1 MCVPHLRSGRKEN
14 RVGKGPVIPRILIA
28 GVGNVLLEDDGF
40 GPHAIAR
47 LEAEYE
53 LGAEVELVDIGTPG
67 LDFVD
72 YLVGRDT
79 LIILDAVSSGGQPGE
94 ILTFDRQQL
103 REFMPNMRL
112 SAHQPCLQE
121 TLFAAETAD
130 VCPSDVLLIGV
141 VGESFEVSTA
151 LGAEVERA
159 MPIALELIAEL
170 LRQRRVLAR
179 KRLQPLPCNPW
190 WSVSDVGLPA

>member
-1 MCVPHLRSGRKEN
+1 M
-14 RVGKGPVIPRILIA
+14 IPRILIA

-53 LGAEVELVDIGTPG
+53 LGSEVELIDIGTPG

-72 YLVGRDT
+72 YLVGRDA
-79 LIILDAVSSGGQPGE
+79 LIILDAVSSGGDPGE
-94 ILTFDRQQL
+94 IVIFDRQQL

-130 VCPSDVLLIGV
+130 VCPPDVLL
-141 VGESFEVSTA
+141 VGIVGASFEVTTA
-151 LGAEVERA
+151 LSDVVQDA
-159 MPIALELIAEL
+159 MPVALELLAEL
-170 LRQRRVLAR
+170 LRQRGVPAR
-179 KRLQPLPCNPW
+179 KRLQPLPCTPW
-190 WSVSDVGLPA
+190 WSVSDVSQPA

>member
-1 MCVPHLRSGRKEN
+1 MTQ
-14 RVGKGPVIPRILIA
+14 RILIA

-53 LGAEVELVDIGTPG
+53 LGGEVELIDIGTPA

-79 LIILDAVSSGGQPGE
+79 LIILDAVSSGGEPGE
-94 ILTFDRQQL
+94 VLTFDREQL
-103 REFMPNMRL
+103 REFTPNLRL

-130 VCPSDVLLIGV
+130 VCPADVLLVGM

-151 LGAEVERA
+151 LSGVVQDA
-159 MPIALELIAEL
+159 MPIALELVAEL
-170 LRQRRVLAR
+170 LRQRGVSAR
-179 KRLQPLPCNPW
+179 KRLQPLPCSPW
-190 WSVSDVGLPA
+190 WSVSDVSLSA

>member
-1 MCVPHLRSGRKEN
+1 
-14 RVGKGPVIPRILIA
+14 VIARILIA

-53 LGAEVELVDIGTPG
+53 LGEEVELLDLGTPG

-72 YLVGRDT
+72 YLVGRDV
-79 LIILDAVSSGGQPGE
+79 LIILDAVASGGEPGE

-121 TLFAAETAD
+121 TLFTAETAE
-130 VCPSDVLLIGV
+130 VCPAEVLLVGV
-141 VGESFEVSTA
+141 VGSSFEVTTQLSPTIQ
-151 LGAEVERA
+151 ES
-159 MPIALELIAEL
+159 MPAALEVILEL
-170 LRQRRVLAR
+170 LRGYGVRAT
-179 KRLQPLPCNPW
+179 KRHHALPCNPW
-190 WSVSDVGLPA
+190 WSVSDASQAV

>member
-1 MCVPHLRSGRKEN
+1 M
-14 RVGKGPVIPRILIA
+14 IPRILIA
-28 GVGNVLLEDDGF
+28 GVGNVLLQDDGF
-40 GPHAIAR
+40 GPHGIAR

-53 LGAEVELVDIGTPG
+53 LGAEVELIDIGTPG

-72 YLVGRDT
+72 YLAGRDT
-79 LIILDAVSSGGQPGE
+79 LIILDAVSSGGEPGD
-94 ILTFDRQQL
+94 IVTFDRRQL

-130 VCPSDVLLIGV
+130 VCPAYVLLVGV
-141 VGESFEVSTA
+141 VGESFEVSTV
-151 LGAEVERA
+151 LSAEVERS
-159 MPIALELIAEL
+159 MPVALELVAEL
-170 LRQRRVLAR
+170 LRQRGVLAR

-190 WSVSDVGLPA
+190 WSVSDVSQSA

>member
-1 MCVPHLRSGRKEN
+1 MT
-14 RVGKGPVIPRILIA
+14 PRILIA
-28 GVGNVLLEDDGF
+28 GVGNVLLQDDGF

-47 LEAEYE
+47 LEAEYD
-53 LGAEVELVDIGTPG
+53 LGGEVELIDIGTPG

-72 YLVGRDT
+72 YLVGRDA
-79 LIILDAVSSGGQPGE
+79 LIILDAVSSGGEPGD

-130 VCPSDVLLIGV
+130 VCPADVLLVGV

-151 LGAEVERA
+151 LSVGIERT

-170 LRQRRVLAR
+170 LRQRGVPAH
-179 KRLQPLPCNPW
+179 KRLQPSPCNPW
-190 WSVSDVGLPA
+190 WSLSEVSQPA

>member
-1 MCVPHLRSGRKEN
+1 M
-14 RVGKGPVIPRILIA
+14 IPRILIA

-47 LEAEYE
+47 LESEYE
-53 LGAEVELVDIGTPG
+53 LGSEVELLDLGTPG

-72 YLVGRDT
+72 YLVDRDT
-79 LIILDAVSSGGQPGE
+79 LIILDAVGSGGEPGE
-94 ILTFDRQQL
+94 ILTFDRRQL

-130 VCPSDVLLIGV
+130 VCPPDVLLVGV
-141 VGESFEVSTA
+141 VGGSFEVSMV
-151 LGAEVERA
+151 LSDVVQEA
-159 MPIALELIAEL
+159 MPAALELIAEL
-170 LRQRRVLAR
+170 LRQRGVAAR

-190 WSVSDVGLPA
+190 WSVSDVSQPA

>member
-1 MCVPHLRSGRKEN
+1 
-14 RVGKGPVIPRILIA
+14 VIPRILIA

-53 LGAEVELVDIGTPG
+53 LGAEVELIDIGTPG

-72 YLVGRDT
+72 YLVGRDA
-79 LIILDAVSSGGQPGE
+79 LIILDAVSSGGEPGE
-94 ILTFDRQQL
+94 ILTCDRQQL

-130 VCPSDVLLIGV
+130 VCPPDVLLVGV

-151 LGAEVERA
+151 LSDVVQDA
-159 MPIALELIAEL
+159 MPVALEFIAEQ
-170 LRQRRVLAR
+170 LRQRGVPAR

-190 WSVSDVGLPA
+190 WSVSDLSRPA